1 MNRLILC
8 EGKTDAILLSYYLGK
23 ICGWKFC
30 KNAPKGAQIVADTRA
45 SEFVAW
51 YSRGDERLLICAV
64 GSKSRFGQFFDA
76 KIREPLIAS
85 SKFSKIALIIDRDDE
100 EVEVIQNT
108 IREELPVVGSQA
120 TNGSWVQH
128 QYINRFGE
136 EQPVSFLLK
145 IIPHDHQ
152 GALEALMLDAISE
165 KPYDKNIVDKSKT
178 FVDSIAP
185 EASQYIGK
193 KRLVSKAYLG
203 VTWAI
208 QSPQKV
214 FDFIEE
220 QIQQVKWETSA
231 ILAEC
236 FKELI
241 EI

>member
-1 MNRLILC
+1 
-8 EGKTDAILLSYYLGK
+8 
-23 ICGWKFC
+23 
-30 KNAPKGAQIVADTRA
+30 
-45 SEFVAW
+45 
-51 YSRGDERLLICAV
+51 
-64 GSKSRFGQFFDA
+64 
-76 KIREPLIAS
+76 
-85 SKFSKIALIIDRDDE
+85 
-100 EVEVIQNT
+100 
-108 IREELPVVGSQA
+108 
-120 TNGSWVQH
+120 
-128 QYINRFGE
+128 
-136 EQPVSFLLK
+136 
-145 IIPHDHQ
+145 
-152 GALEALMLDAISE
+152 MLDAISE

>member
-1 MNRLILC
+1 MNKLILC

-30 KNAPKGAQIVADTRA
+30 KHAPKGVQIVADTVA

-51 YSRGDERLLICAV
+51 YSRGEERLLICAV
-64 GSKSRFGQFFDA
+64 GSKSRFGHFFNA

-85 SKFSKIALIIDRDDE
+85 SKFSKIALIFDRDDE
-100 EVEVIQNT
+100 DVEAIQKM
-108 IREELPVVGSQA
+108 IREELPEVGSQA
-120 TNGSWVQH
+120 TNDNWVQH
-128 QYINRFGE
+128 QYINGYGE

-165 KPYDKNIVDKSKT
+165 SPYDKNIVDKSKI

-185 EASQYIGK
+185 EASKYIGK

-214 FDFIEE
+214 FDYIDQ
-220 QIQQVKWETSA
+220 QIQQVQWETSA

-236 FKELI
+236 FRELI